1 MTHICHL
8 IDDLSTGGAQNLLL
22 RIIRETPDD
31 ISNSVLYLGARDKL
45 RDEFEDAGIH
55 VYGGNGRFRFDPKAI
70 SRVTRELRKTDCDL
84 LHTHLAYAQTVGRVI
99 GHYLGISPIVG
110 TYHDVPANYTRSWW
124 LRAIETATRSLD
136 TQAVGVSEGMSQEFR
151 EDWFPPDDVVTVPN
165 GINVDEFAEQVAA
178 ADPESVRGKL
188 GDDLVYL
195 NIGRYAPKKAQK
207 DLITAMEQVVADHP
221 DSHLFIV
228 GTGELETELE
238 EIIKR
243 KDLET
248 HVHLTGRVDDVHDY
262 YAAADVFVF
271 PSLFEGLPLAVTE
284 AMAAGLPVIASDI
297 PGHGDIIGDAGI
309 IVPTKSPAPLADAM
323 LEMHDDRRRNQI
335 ASACFERVS
344 TKFDISHTVKKYVEL
359 YRRLI

>member
-1 MTHICHL
+1 
-8 IDDLSTGGAQNLLL
+8 
-22 RIIRETPDD
+22 
-31 ISNSVLYLGARDKL
+31 
-45 RDEFEDAGIH
+45 
-55 VYGGNGRFRFDPKAI
+55 
-70 SRVTRELRKTDCDL
+70 
-84 LHTHLAYAQTVGRVI
+84 
-99 GHYLGISPIVG
+99 
-110 TYHDVPANYTRSWW
+110 
-124 LRAIETATRSLD
+124 
-136 TQAVGVSEGMSQEFR
+136 MSQEFR

-359 YRRLI
+359 YRRLT